1 MSDKKGQLSHAD
13 HNIKALGLQI
23 AIQLPRDKEK
33 ALAIIEHARWLVTN
47 YLHSVE
53 SDESV
58 EPMKRE
64 LKIVS

>member
-1 MSDKKGQLSHAD
+1 MSSKKGQLSCAD

-33 ALAIIEHARWLVTN
+33 ALAIIEHARWLVLN

-53 SDESV
+53 DEECA

>member
-1 MSDKKGQLSHAD
+1 MSNKKGQLCHAD

-23 AIQLPRDKEK
+23 AIQLPRDKQK

-47 YLHSVE
+47 YLHSGE
-53 SDESV
+53 DEACADLT
-58 EPMKRE
+58 KRE